1 MTPTTQRK
9 WTAALLECQR
19 LNDSLLWADWA
30 TLDWEV
36 LRPGGR
42 APVEPLPEEDKR
54 EQTGTAGFL
63 PQRTDAAGVQT
74 LRRHVLPEYFPAGH
88 VPYMMNVLTHP
99 DMLTLHALCMECD
112 EDEVYFG
119 QNQLSSKK
127 PGTPDIP
134 GPKSARG
141 TGWHSHWTGGGEPNA

>member
-1 MTPTTQRK
+1 MLLSVFEGVMTPTTRRK

-30 TLDWEV
+30 TLDWDV
-36 LRPGGR
+36 LRPGR

-99 DMLTLHALCMECD
+99 DMLTLHALCKECD
-112 EDEVYFG
+112 E
-119 QNQLSSKK
+119 
-127 PGTPDIP
+127 
-134 GPKSARG
+134 
-141 TGWHSHWTGGGEPNA
+141 